1 MDKDIASLYNRWRM
15 TCYKEKTH
23 LRNQLLMHAEFWPDG
38 KIRMATRIEGS
49 MMPMTLLRLIH
60 ML

>member
-1 MDKDIASLYNRWRM
+1 M

-23 LRNQLLMHAEFWPDG
+23 FRNQLLMHAEFWPDG